1 MTPFLQWRAW
11 LVATSLLACSVNAQT
26 VGVPDFQDLSGKE
39 TNRFLA
45 RTLSDALS
53 DPLRTRHG
61 FQIVERSSL
70 SFVLGEDALARS
82 GATTADTTSGGL
94 RQAEFLVLGSWEG
107 GVSDLRVQA
116 RAVRAGSGEV
126 LGQGTLQGSLEVVLE
141 GMPALAEALE
151 AAIRQQQVAMLS
163 VTSHPSGLEVLLDGL
178 PIGRTPL
185 RGVRVK
191 PGTRHL
197 ALRSGRRE
205 VWRDTLS
212 AAPGQ
217 DLSRHAALD
226 PSALKGTWLA
236 GAACGAVVLLAD
248 NADSASPT
256 WYGSVLLERRGG
268 GWTFGAR
275 IGLST
280 PANRR
285 DTYPSPLGQG
295 DEARSLRL
303 GDILGYG
310 LRHFGGPEGF
320 DPALGL
326 ATGALWSR
334 DIHPSWRTGH
344 RSRIDEQWT
353 PVVGPMLRLGW
364 RGGWVEPH
372 MEVSLPVAVLGW
384 QQRRIQ
390 GQELWPI
397 GSEGNFE
404 DRVEH
409 HLLPVVPVTFGLR
422 FAL

>member
-1 MTPFLQWRAW
+1 MTPPLRWRAW
-11 LVATSLLACSVNAQT
+11 LVATSLLACFANAQT

-39 TNRFLA
+39 ANRFLA

-61 FQIVERSSL
+61 FQILERSSL
-70 SFVLGEDALARS
+70 SAVLGEDALARS
-82 GATTADTTSGGL
+82 GATADDTAAGGL
-94 RQAEFLVLGSWEG
+94 HKAEFLVLGSWEG
-107 GVSDLRVQA
+107 GVADLRVQA
-116 RAVRAGSGEV
+116 RAVRARSGEI
-126 LGQGTLQGSLEVVLE
+126 LGEGTLQGSLEVVLE
-141 GMPALAEALE
+141 GMPALAEVLE
-151 AAIRQQQVAMLS
+151 AAIRQQQVATLS
-163 VTSHPSGLEVLLDGL
+163 VTSHPSGLEVLLDGR

-185 RGVRVK
+185 RGARVK

-205 VWRDTLS
+205 VWRDTIP

-226 PSALKGTWLA
+226 PSAVAGTWLF
-236 GAACGAVVLLAD
+236 GAAVGAVALLAE

-256 WYGSVLLERRGG
+256 WYGSASFEHRGG
-268 GWTFGAR
+268 RWTFGAR
-275 IGLST
+275 VALST

-285 DTYPSPLGQG
+285 DTYPSPLGTG
-295 DEARSLRL
+295 DEPRSLRI
-303 GDILGYG
+303 GEAMGYG

-334 DIHPSWRTGH
+334 DIHPSWRTDH
-344 RSRIDEQWT
+344 RSRIDEQLT

-372 MEVSLPVAVLGW
+372 LEVTLPVAVLGW
-384 QQRRIQ
+384 QQRRIH
-390 GQELWPI
+390 GQELFPI
-397 GSEGNFE
+397 GSEGNFD
-404 DRVEH
+404 DRVES

>member
-1 MTPFLQWRAW
+1 MTPFLQWRPW
-11 LVATSLLACSVNAQT
+11 LVAMSLLVSFASAQT

-39 TNRFLA
+39 ANRFLA
-45 RTLSDALS
+45 RTLSDALA

-61 FQIVERSSL
+61 FQILERSNL
-70 SFVLGEDALARS
+70 SSVLGEDALARS

-126 LGQGTLQGSLEVVLE
+126 LGQSTLQGSLEVVLE

-151 AAIRQQQVAMLS
+151 AAIRQQQVALLA

-191 PGTRHL
+191 PGRRHL

-205 VWRDTLS
+205 VWRDSLS
-212 AAPGQ
+212 AEPGQ

-226 PSALKGTWLA
+226 PSSVEATWLA
-236 GAACGAVVLLAD
+236 GVAGGAVVLLAD
-248 NADSASPT
+248 NADSTSPT
-256 WYGSVLLERRGG
+256 WFGSVLLERRGG
-268 GWTFGAR
+268 RWTLGAR

-285 DTYPSPLGQG
+285 ETYPSPLGTG
-295 DEARSLRL
+295 DEARSLRV
-303 GDILGYG
+303 GEVLGYG
-310 LRHFGGPEGF
+310 LRHFGGSEGF

-326 ATGALWSR
+326 ASGALWSR
-334 DIHPSWRTGH
+334 DIHPSWRTDH

-353 PVVGPMLRLGW
+353 PVLGPMLRLGW

-372 MEVSLPVAVLGW
+372 LEVVLPVAVLGW
-384 QQRRIQ
+384 QQRRIH

-397 GSEGNFE
+397 GSEGNFD
-404 DRVEH
+404 DRVED

-422 FAL
+422 LAL